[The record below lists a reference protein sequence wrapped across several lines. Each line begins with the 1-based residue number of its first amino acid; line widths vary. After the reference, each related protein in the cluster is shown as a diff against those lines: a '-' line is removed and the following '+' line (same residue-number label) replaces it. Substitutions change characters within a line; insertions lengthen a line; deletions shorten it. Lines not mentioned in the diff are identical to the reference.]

1 MSKFKERLFQ
11 IIYHSDT
18 TAGKWFDLILIF
30 SILTSVLVVMLDS
43 VDSLSQEYDQT
54 FHVLEWF
61 FTILFTIE
69 YFFRLYCIRNPVR
82 YAYSFFGIV
91 DLVSILP
98 SYLGLFIPGGQYIM
112 VVRSLR
118 ILRIFRILKLTHYV
132 GEADLLLKS
141 IIGARFK
148 VLVFLF
154 FMLTVVTIFGSFM
167 YLIEGPQNGF
177 TSIPVGVYWAVV
189 TVTTVG
195 YGDISPHTPAGQ
207 AVASLMVI
215 IGYSIIAIPTGIFT
229 AELSKQIRKDI
240 LSIGPECQVCGH
252 RNQERNANYC
262 TSCGAEL
269 EHTLV
274 E

>member
-1 MSKFKERLFQ
+1 
-11 IIYHSDT
+11 
-18 TAGKWFDLILIF
+18 
-30 SILTSVLVVMLDS
+30 MLDS

-167 YLIEGPQNGF
+167 YLIEGPENGF

-195 YGDISPHTPAGQ
+195 W
-207 AVASLMVI
+207 
-215 IGYSIIAIPTGIFT
+215 
-229 AELSKQIRKDI
+229 
-240 LSIGPECQVCGH
+240 
-252 RNQERNANYC
+252 
-262 TSCGAEL
+262 
-269 EHTLV
+269 
-274 E
+274 